1 MSSSQRT
8 NSIIFQR
15 GRYTI
20 NQISLL
26 GFSVSLGWDTCLLSP
41 RSMVGLLAF
50 WQGKITKSLLHY
62 DQRMTCRP
70 CLKTRCVTC
79 NADYA
84 SKVAVLGHMASNI
97 TWPGFLGSSVASLLS
112 TAQND
117 SCGESKP
124 DLFLDVYSP
133 KSW

>member
-1 MSSSQRT
+1 MGYLSLVSQIDGRT
-8 NSIIFQR
+8 
-15 GRYTI
+15 
-20 NQISLL
+20 L
-26 GFSVSLGWDTCLLSP
+26 
-41 RSMVGLLAF
+41 GLLAG
-50 WQGKITKSLLHY
+50 QNHIKSLLHY

>member
-1 MSSSQRT
+1 
-8 NSIIFQR
+8 
-15 GRYTI
+15 
-20 NQISLL
+20 
-26 GFSVSLGWDTCLLSP
+26 
-41 RSMVGLLAF
+41 
-50 WQGKITKSLLHY
+50 
-62 DQRMTCRP
+62 MTCRP

-124 DLFLDVYSP
+124 DPFFGCLFPQKLVGIGFDPSP
-133 KSW
+133 YRYVSTCNPCLFILSHIASTQGPPTVPGCNDGGMGGTLPLLKNGKIKD